1 MENKNKPKGKK
12 TLKQQRAEKVNE
24 AIRLVWGSLDS
35 HLYYT
40 NHTPKDG
47 TNKFHQECV
56 KEYARLITLLSEL
69 Y

>member
-1 MENKNKPKGKK
+1 MEKKQAPKRNVA
-12 TLKQQRAEKVNE
+12 KQQRAEKVNE